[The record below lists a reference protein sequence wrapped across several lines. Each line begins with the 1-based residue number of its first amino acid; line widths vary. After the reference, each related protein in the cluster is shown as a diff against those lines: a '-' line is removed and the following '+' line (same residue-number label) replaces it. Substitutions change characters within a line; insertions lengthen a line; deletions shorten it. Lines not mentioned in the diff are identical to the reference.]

1 MDAGDGVGVERLG
14 CTPSPVFLRKVIK
27 TKALSR
33 ELGQGY
39 YSVGLSSIFVL
50 LKYGTPGSPR
60 RSSLT
65 STVS

>member
-1 MDAGDGVGVERLG
+1 MY
-14 CTPSPVFLRKVIK
+14 PSPVFLRKIIK